1 MVIFSNW
8 IQSKSTRLPR
18 LSENSFGM
26 IPFRPQ
32 SILLTLLF
40 VYQCS
45 IFSDKDVLKKDTS
58 VHLILNST
66 GYATEFC
73 LYRMEKT
80 NEICQPKTLYSYP
93 KCVEYFPENSNA
105 ADFSSKETL
114 DQIYKGLA
122 ELEISL
128 PMLKSKID
136 NVGFLVSG
144 SFSSAKESKSVIQDV
159 EKYFKS
165 EGIKVNSK
173 IITGEEETKLIL
185 AALTLE
191 EEKRTTNKESAILQ
205 IETDTVDIAFSG
217 SGKNTKPISSK
228 IGINLFLEEISQIKP
243 GINAC
248 RQPISSFFKS
258 EASSFEG
265 CKKFLLENLNKSK
278 RLLPFAK
285 IKLDDTYEVYSVGSS
300 WNYFYPNKE
309 NISIEELN
317 KTGNEFC
324 SLTIDE
330 ILKKGIKK
338 KNAYNLCYALSYKAV
353 LAESLGLKN
362 FRILKKDIYLKNFS
376 ASPSFFP
383 GICK

>member
-1 MVIFSNW
+1 
-8 IQSKSTRLPR
+8 
-18 LSENSFGM
+18 M
-26 IPFRPQ
+26 IPFRPK